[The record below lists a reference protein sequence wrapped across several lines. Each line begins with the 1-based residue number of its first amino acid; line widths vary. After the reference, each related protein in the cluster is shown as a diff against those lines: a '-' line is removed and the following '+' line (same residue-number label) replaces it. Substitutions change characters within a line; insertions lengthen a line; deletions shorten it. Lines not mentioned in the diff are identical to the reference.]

1 MPSGCFQI
9 MGKLFS
15 NGLMV
20 SVGELYGAVEEG
32 LGLSAVI
39 TTTLIRSGLLQSDP
53 VLQKALKCRKDLVN
67 ADPGSSSLYSQA
79 RVANAFAL
87 VGDEVM
93 RKKNSKRIGSISHPS
108 RWTQQPKPKEGS
120 MYWYRAPSV
129 DVELTSSILMV
140 HFLKPNLSSAD
151 IGKASQ
157 IVSWLTKQQNPYGGF
172 ASTQDTVVALEAL
185 ALYALKTY
193 SKDGPDLP
201 ASISSEGFSHE
212 IQVDTTNRLLLQTA
226 QLPAIPSSYTVQA
239 QGHGCLFLQ
248 TTLRYNIPP
257 PRSDL
262 TFALSVRTECI
273 GLNAARFPVTIQSR
287 YTGNRVSTNVVL
299 IKVKML
305 SGYSPVTESL
315 EELKKMP
322 VVKKIE
328 REVEQVTLYL
338 DE

>member
-1 MPSGCFQI
+1 
-9 MGKLFS
+9 
-15 NGLMV
+15 
-20 SVGELYGAVEEG
+20 
-32 LGLSAVI
+32 
-39 TTTLIRSGLLQSDP
+39 
-53 VLQKALKCRKDLVN
+53 
-67 ADPGSSSLYSQA
+67 
-79 RVANAFAL
+79 
-87 VGDEVM
+87 
-93 RKKNSKRIGSISHPS
+93 
-108 RWTQQPKPKEGS
+108 
-120 MYWYRAPSV
+120 
-129 DVELTSSILMV
+129 
-140 HFLKPNLSSAD
+140 
-151 IGKASQ
+151 
-157 IVSWLTKQQNPYGGF
+157 
-172 ASTQDTVVALEAL
+172 DTVVSLEAL

-212 IQVDTTNRLLLQTA
+212 IQVDITSRLLLQTV

-273 GLNAARFPVTIQSR
+273 GLNAARFPVTIQSC
-287 YTGNRVSTNVVL
+287 YTGNRVSTNME
-299 IKVKML
+299 KML

-315 EELKKMP
+315 EEGERAHSRLQPSIKSVCRENWFVATRRLIRKALKKMP
-322 VVKKIE
+322 VVKKTE